1 MFILAAPVI
10 LNLLNLL
17 QKKQQDAWQSS
28 LLISFSN
35 LIYYIQ

>member
-1 MFILAAPVI
+1 MLILAAPVL

-28 LLISFSN
+28 LFISFPKP
-35 LIYYIQ
+35 IYYIQ